1 MVMPL
6 MLKDGALSALS
17 KDALKNRSFER
28 CTIICL
34 TDHDCIT
41 IGGPILEVCLS
52 LLPEDQ
58 LPMVFNT
65 NSNIE

>member
-1 MVMPL
+1 MESNGDAFDVERW
-6 MLKDGALSALS
+6 ALSALS

-52 LLPEDQ
+52 LLPEDHANG
-58 LPMVFNT
+58 F
-65 NSNIE
+65 